1 MSALIEGML
10 AQTVGKADDETIPV
24 RAVDLKTMCAQAT
37 ARGQMVAIYEE
48 LLAYAAEHLTTG
60 KQSLDLARVIL
71 SAISR
76 K

>member
-10 AQTVGKADDETIPV
+10 AQTVDKADDDTIAV
-24 RAVDLKTMCAQAT
+24 RAADLRTMCSQAT

-48 LLAYAAEHLTTG
+48 LLSYAVEHLTTG
-60 KQSLDLARVIL
+60 QQNLDLARVIL